1 MIPCA
6 PEGRVACIFTDGA
19 SEGCVNT
26 VGGVAYLFGRPP
38 RFFSCAVP
46 DLLVKEWCQSLD
58 YIIGPV
64 EAYAVVLAR
73 SVWHQFLAGSRC
85 IFCIDNFAVLD
96 AFIKRYSQSLCAFE
110 TKECLG
116 RTWLWF
122 SRVPSDSNIAD
133 SPSCG
138 DFQHLLEL
146 GFVRDSCL
154 CPFTSVDVKNL
165 CAR

>member
-1 MIPCA
+1 M
-6 PEGRVACIFTDGA
+6 ACIFTDGA

-26 VGGVAYLFGRPP
+26 VGGVAYLSGRPP

-46 DLLVKEWCQSLD
+46 DSLVKEWCHSLD
-58 YIIGPV
+58 HMIGPV

-85 IFCIDNFAVLD
+85 IFFIDNFAVLD
-96 AFIKRYSQSLCAFE
+96 AFIKGYSQSRHFVQALCAFE

-116 RTWLWF
+116 RTWPWF
-122 SRVPSDSNIAD
+122 SRVPSDSNVAD
-133 SPSCG
+133 SPSRG

>member
-1 MIPCA
+1 M
-6 PEGRVACIFTDGA
+6 
-19 SEGCVNT
+19 
-26 VGGVAYLFGRPP
+26 
-38 RFFSCAVP
+38 
-46 DLLVKEWCQSLD
+46 
-58 YIIGPV
+58 
-64 EAYAVVLAR
+64 LAR

-85 IFCIDNFAVLD
+85 IFFIDNFAVLD
-96 AFIKRYSQSLCAFE
+96 AFIKGYSQSPHFVQALCAFE

-116 RTWLWF
+116 RTWPWF

-133 SPSCG
+133 SPSRG